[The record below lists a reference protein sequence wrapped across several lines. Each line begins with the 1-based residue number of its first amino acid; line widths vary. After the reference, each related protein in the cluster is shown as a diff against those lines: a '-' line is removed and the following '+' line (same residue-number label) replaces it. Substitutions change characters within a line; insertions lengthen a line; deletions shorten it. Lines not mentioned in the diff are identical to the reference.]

1 MKRFL
6 LLVGIAV
13 VAGAMYVAA
22 APGGRQASPPT
33 ARQFAALK
41 KQVASLNTKLKAL
54 TKDEKAVK
62 TAAGLAVGYL
72 ANCFFDSNGNIE
84 NLQVNDFG
92 TTTAGFLFGAP
103 GTGDTATP
111 RSALDV
117 NVAGTTPLAY
127 LQELTPGCV
136 TGAAAA
142 SQASA
147 HSSISR
153 LHLWAERTR

>member
-1 MKRFL
+1 MRRFL
-6 LLVGIAV
+6 MLVGVAA

-22 APGGRQASPPT
+22 APGSRQALPPT
-33 ARQFAALK
+33 AKQFAALK
-41 KQVASLNTKLKAL
+41 KQVAVLNTKLKAL
-54 TKDEKAVK
+54 TKDEKSVK

-72 ANCFFDSNGNIE
+72 VNCFFDSAGNLE

-92 TTTAGFLFGAP
+92 DTTTGFLFG
-103 GTGDTATP
+103 TTAGGTP

-127 LQELTPGCV
+127 LQEVTPACV

-142 SQASA
+142 SPALG
-147 HSSISR
+147 ILR
-153 LHLWAERTR
+153 VGPWAERAR

>member
-6 LLVGIAV
+6 MLVGVAA

-22 APGGRQASPPT
+22 APGSRQASPPT
-33 ARQFAALK
+33 ARQFATLK
-41 KQVASLNTKLKAL
+41 RQVASLSTKLKAL

-62 TAAGLAVGYL
+62 QAAIAAVEYIGG
-72 ANCFFDSNGNIE
+72 CFLDSTGNIE
-84 NLQVNDFG
+84 NLQV
-92 TTTAGFLFGAP
+92 AGFLFGAAGSP
-103 GTGDTATP
+103 GNP

-117 NVAGTTPLAY
+117 NTPGLPPLAY
-127 LQELTPGCV
+127 LQEVTPACV

-147 HSSISR
+147 RSSVSR
-153 LHLWAERTR
+153 LQLWAERSR